1 MNNNNKAEYIKYIRI
16 IKFMIKHNIPA
27 KPKFFALLL
36 IKELLETK
44 NTDLVSNFAKKCMD
58 RF

>member
-1 MNNNNKAEYIKYIRI
+1 
-16 IKFMIKHNIPA
+16 MIKHSIPA
-27 KPKFFALLL
+27 KPKFYSLLL
-36 IKELLETK
+36 MKELLETK

>member
-1 MNNNNKAEYIKYIRI
+1 
-16 IKFMIKHNIPA
+16 MIKDAIPA
-27 KPKFFALLL
+27 KPKFYALLL
-36 IKELLETK
+36 IKEMLESK